1 MQQIQEIPM
10 LQNHDSARMK
20 KYLAEDWNGST
31 GVTNRG
37 AGEGEKTKAEDCL
50 VVIQKTTGSV
60 FQASRRKAQR
70 CFARL
75 IRNQTVS
82 PNQM

>member
-31 GVTNRG
+31 GVINRG

-50 VVIQKTTGSV
+50 VVI
-60 FQASRRKAQR
+60 
-70 CFARL
+70 
-75 IRNQTVS
+75 
-82 PNQM
+82 